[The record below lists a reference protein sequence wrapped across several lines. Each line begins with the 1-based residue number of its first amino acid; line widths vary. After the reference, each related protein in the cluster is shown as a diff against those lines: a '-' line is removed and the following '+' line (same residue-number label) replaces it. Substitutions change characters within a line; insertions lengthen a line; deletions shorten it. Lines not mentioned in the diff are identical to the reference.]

1 MPAIEVRNLSKTFGA
16 VQAVRDLS
24 FAVEAGRVTG
34 FLGPNGAGKS
44 TTLRIVLG
52 LIRPLR
58 GDATI
63 DGHHYEHLED
73 PSGRVGAMLE
83 DTSFHPGRSG
93 ENHLRVLAAAGGHPP
108 ARVGELIELVALR
121 GAEKRRVG
129 QYSQG
134 MRQRLALASALIGD
148 PGVVILDEPTNG
160 LDPAGI
166 RWLRGLLRELAREGR
181 TVLVSSHLLAEVA
194 QAVDDVIV
202 IARGELRGRGPLEE
216 VLGSGG
222 DASVTDV
229 RTPYPDQLSG
239 LLLGVIGMAGEWRHR
254 TIASTVLAVPQRLR
268 LMTAKVLAY
277 ATAGVVLS
285 LIVNLISFGVGTL
298 ILSARGEETLAVAEL
313 LGIALL
319 AGAGWLSAAFA
330 AATATVTRRDV
341 V

>member
-1 MPAIEVRNLSKTFGA
+1 M
-16 VQAVRDLS
+16 
-24 FAVEAGRVTG
+24 
-34 FLGPNGAGKS
+34 
-44 TTLRIVLG
+44 
-52 LIRPLR
+52 
-58 GDATI
+58 
-63 DGHHYEHLED
+63 
-73 PSGRVGAMLE
+73 
-83 DTSFHPGRSG
+83 
-93 ENHLRVLAAAGGHPP
+93 
-108 ARVGELIELVALR
+108 
-121 GAEKRRVG
+121 
-129 QYSQG
+129 
-134 MRQRLALASALIGD
+134 
-148 PGVVILDEPTNG
+148 
-160 LDPAGI
+160 
-166 RWLRGLLRELAREGR
+166 
-181 TVLVSSHLLAEVA
+181 SSHLLAEVA